1 MSLVFTDLLSEDTW
15 PWLYNLQS
23 DVILRFL
30 QSELLF
36 VQQVLGLLL
45 FASQVHIRSNQY
57 LSSCGQQE
65 MEEVMRERRG
75 KERKARCGVN

>member
-1 MSLVFTDLLSEDTW
+1 MSLVFTDLLSELTW

-57 LSSCGQQE
+57 LSSWEQRGTR
-65 MEEVMRERRG
+65 RES
-75 KERKARCGVN
+75 